1 MLRISAAAVVV
12 LVCWTGS
19 GGGIGLVD
27 ASTLLEVGA
36 CPNVSSIPN
45 LDLAK
50 V

>member
-1 MLRISAAAVVV
+1 MLRVTAAAVVLV
-12 LVCWTGS
+12 VCWAIS
-19 GGGIGLVD
+19 GISLVD

-36 CPNVSSIPN
+36 CPNVSSVPN